1 MKTSDIF
8 KSKLP
13 FQVSSSPHVKQ
24 WEYKKIA
31 KKVIAGLQNT
41 EWILIWIHRFV
52 PYLCV

>member
-13 FQVSSSPHVKQ
+13 FQVSPQMKHWK
-24 WEYKKIA
+24 YKKIA
-31 KKVIAGLQNT
+31 ENVIAGLQNT